1 MKLRN
6 IKALSIAVLGV
17 AAIGVASFN
26 AFARPAYGY
35 EKTYYSD
42 AAKTEYAGSV
52 TLMCTGTV
60 FSDGV
65 VTPYSD
71 QFTFKC

>member
-1 MKLRN
+1 MKLKN
-6 IKALSIAVLGV
+6 IKALIIAVLGV

-42 AAKTEYAGSV
+42 AAHTEYAGSA
-52 TLMCTGTV
+52 TLMCSGLRV
-60 FSDGV
+60 SDGV
-65 VTPYSD
+65 VTPYFD